1 MAYTLAV
8 SKINFSIEDSP
19 PISKGIPMI
28 RCRVVQI
35 ELNDWATFILPF
47 KLRKNVGQEV
57 IILPSLINMVKVL
70 NAKMEKEQGGLTAS
84 INFIKRT

>member
-1 MAYTLAV
+1 LAV
-8 SKINFSIEDSP
+8 SKIKLFIEDSP

-28 RCRVVQI
+28 PCRVVQI
-35 ELNDWATFILPF
+35 ELNDWAMFILPF

-57 IILPSLINMVKVL
+57 ILLPSMINMVKVS
-70 NAKMEKEQGGLTAS
+70 NAKMEKEHGGLTAS